1 MACAAPPSL
10 VSLPARRRSA
20 TAAYYHAPSSGLSRR
35 SWLSSGN
42 SPRSRLRAEASKAEP
57 AEESL
62 PAAPGPSEPLP
73 QPRTS
78 TWNWKGYNIRYQCA
92 GTSGPALVLIHGF
105 GANRC
110 AHSYLQLTKYLQATK
125 VLQ

>member
-1 MACAAPPSL
+1 MACAAPPSPL
-10 VSLPARRRSA
+10 PVVSLPARRRSA
-20 TAAYYHAPSSGLSRR
+20 TAVAPASYHAPSTRFSRR

-42 SPRSRLRAEASKAEP
+42 SPRSRLRTQASKAEP
-57 AEESL
+57 AEEGV
-62 PAAPGPSEPLP
+62 PAAPGPSAPSEPLP

-78 TWNWKGYNIRYQCA
+78 IWNWKGYNIRYQYA

-110 AHSYLQLTKYLQATK
+110 AS
-125 VLQ
+125 